1 MKTNSQFKLPYFLA
15 GISLGAISGLLL
27 ALRMGEDTRKYLRER
42 SNKSL
47 EYLNQRARKL
57 RESAEGIFEKGKQI
71 ASRQSQ
77 SVKTDTDAEKQD
89 YEEKKRENMGG

>member
-1 MKTNSQFKLPYFLA
+1 MKTHGQFKLPSFLVGVGVGTVA
-15 GISLGAISGLLL
+15 
-27 ALRMGEDTRKYLRER
+27 ALMIAFRMGEDTRKYLRER

-47 EYLNQRARKL
+47 EYLNQRTRKL
-57 RESAEGIFEKGKQI
+57 RESAEGIIEKGKQI
-71 ASRQSQ
+71 ATRQSQ